1 MVTYRLATAADYIN
15 INAFHKRI
23 DKPNRS
29 IEQFYWEFRDCP
41 FGPSIYVV
49 AEDGEKI
56 VGTNCVIP
64 IDLIDSKGNIIK
76 SGKSEDTLVDPAYR
90 GQNIFNNI
98 YYFLFEESKKQGVSV
113 IWGFTSATKAF
124 EKLGFEIP
132 FSHHQG
138 LAVNQVLSSFNFLKT
153 LNPKNSFVD
162 KIKIFG
168 LSFVSKLKYKLNIL
182 PKLYEYEMFDNLGLT
197 DISEKLI
204 QENLKDTEKC
214 FAILQNETF
223 QKWRI
228 YENPNYF
235 KMYSFVFKNSKG
247 EITALIEVNTTVTK
261 VAYINQSSF
270 CPSLTADSKAKILR
284 KVTEVLFQ
292 KGNIIVRNWLF
303 NTNELNKNEIS
314 SFEKAGY
321 YYLNRGIGMVW
332 KKLDDVEID
341 ANDFYLSRISSQG
354 IQ

>member
-15 INAFHKRI
+15 INAFHNRI

-41 FGPSIYVV
+41 FGPAIYVV

-64 IDLIDSKGNIIK
+64 IHLIDSKGNIIK

-98 YYFLFEESKKQGVSV
+98 YDFLFEESRKQRVSV

-132 FSHHQG
+132 YSHHQG
-138 LAVNQVLSSFNFLKT
+138 LAVNQVLSSYNFLKT

-182 PKLYEYEMFDNLGLT
+182 PKLYDYEMFDNLGLT

-204 QENLKDTEKC
+204 QQNLSESEKC
-214 FAILQNETF
+214 FAILQNEAF

-247 EITALIEVNTTVTK
+247 EIIALIEVNTTVTK

-270 CPSLTADSKAKILR
+270 CPSLTEDSKAKILR

-303 NTNELNKNEIS
+303 NTSELNKNEIS
-314 SFEKAGY
+314 TFEKAGY

-332 KKLDDVEID
+332 KKLDDVEIE
-341 ANDFYLSRISSQG
+341 ANNFFLSRISSQG